1 MTNNNMMNYRPP
13 HQSYPLPPIP
23 KNVNPKKKDTKTY
36 AEAVGKSRNTP
47 QNNTQVSFIAN
58 LKSVPAIVRWNNS
71 TLIGEV
77 LSIDILTT
85 ITKLIKAD
93 GN

>member
-1 MTNNNMMNYRPP
+1 MTNNNMMNYRPL

-23 KNVNPKKKDTKTY
+23 NNMNPTKKDTKTY
-36 AEAVGKSRNTP
+36 AKAAGKSRNTL

-58 LKSVPAIVRWNNS
+58 LKSVPTMVRWNNS

-77 LSIDILTT
+77 LNIDILTT